1 MQRSGIG
8 MNVIRQFPAVH
19 DYGGDL
25 RFQAMFEGAAIG
37 IGICRLDGRIL
48 EANPALSRML
58 GYSQQELRGTDVGE
72 LYAER
77 RFEISRE
84 RLRPRDPGNLSR
96 SEEHTSELQS
106 LR

>member
-58 GYSQQELRGTDVGE
+58 GYSQPELAGSYARELFPELRRDISPGSSSPDE
-72 LYAER
+72 CRPDER
-77 RFEISRE
+77 R
-84 RLRPRDPGNLSR
+84 PD
-96 SEEHTSELQS
+96 
-106 LR
+106 